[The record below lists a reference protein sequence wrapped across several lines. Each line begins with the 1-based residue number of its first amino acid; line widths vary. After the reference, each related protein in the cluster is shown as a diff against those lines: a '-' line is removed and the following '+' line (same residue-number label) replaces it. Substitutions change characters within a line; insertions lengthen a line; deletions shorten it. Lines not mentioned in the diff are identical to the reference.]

1 MAHKKKAT
9 GKKKSVYIL
18 YQLLY
23 IIRKKRG
30 KERNHRSTLSQEKSD
45 KMSTK
50 KKSNTQINILHLF
63 NIYIYTY
70 TYFLNLRMS
79 EMKEREKKKLSP
91 NATAKC
97 LCLH

>member
-1 MAHKKKAT
+1 MSGIIHDPKEEGERKETTKA
-9 GKKKSVYIL
+9 
-18 YQLLY
+18 
-23 IIRKKRG
+23 
-30 KERNHRSTLSQEKSD
+30 LSQEASD

-50 KKSNTQINILHLF
+50 KSNAQINILHLF

-70 TYFLNLRMS
+70 TYFSNLKS
-79 EMKEREKKKLSP
+79 EMKNKQKKLSP